1 MDFVLNAKR
10 LMVRFATSKR
20 KVSPVFWNM
29 AKIDKTMK
37 SFVIYEK
44 IWRTGWNRRFRS
56 TTNAERT
63 IPTKGVWAK
72 LSCKR
77 KHQAEVNFPIFLSVI
92 KLFLKIN
99 FVWTFLIVTRVWYK
113 RNDKNKL
120 KYMLIIYFT
129 YPSIIIQSSL
139 SWLSTPH
146 YKKT

>member
-10 LMVRFATSKR
+10 LMVGFATSKR

-44 IWRTGWNRRFRS
+44 IWRMGWNRRFIS
-56 TTNAERT
+56 TTTAKRT
-63 IPTKGVWAK
+63 IPTKGVLVK

-77 KHQAEVNFPIFLSVI
+77 EHQAEVNFPIFSSVI

-99 FVWTFLIVTRVWYK
+99 FIWAFLIVTRVWYK
-113 RNDKNKL
+113 RNDKDKL
-120 KYMLIIYFT
+120 KYVLIIYFT
-129 YPSIIIQSSL
+129 YSSIII
-139 SWLSTPH
+139 
-146 YKKT
+146 